1 MIGGD
6 IHHRRRLE
14 ACRDRAVES
23 LSDVASRSVIGRPL
37 YEQRLMDQGTV
48 MRLTPQRSRDENA
61 PVADVRLVDSE
72 ELDRRIRAG
81 WEEWCDLLEG
91 LVRSGG
97 MLPSR
102 KLAQRVEAFFED
114 AYWLAEEARME
125 ALRRQFEAGSLRR
138 RRGLGR
144 ARGRGI

>member
-1 MIGGD
+1 
-6 IHHRRRLE
+6 
-14 ACRDRAVES
+14 
-23 LSDVASRSVIGRPL
+23 
-37 YEQRLMDQGTV
+37 
-48 MRLTPQRSRDENA
+48 MRLTPQRSRDESA
-61 PVADVRLVDSE
+61 PVADVQLVRDE

-91 LVRSGG
+91 LVGSGG

-102 KLAQRVEAFFED
+102 TLARRVASFFED

-125 ALRRQFEAGSLRR
+125 ALRRQLEAESLRR

-144 ARGRGI
+144 ARGRGIA

>member
-1 MIGGD
+1 
-6 IHHRRRLE
+6 
-14 ACRDRAVES
+14 
-23 LSDVASRSVIGRPL
+23 
-37 YEQRLMDQGTV
+37 

-61 PVADVRLVDSE
+61 PVADVRLVEDE

-102 KLAQRVEAFFED
+102 KLAQRVEAFLEN
-114 AYWLAEEARME
+114 AYWLAEEARVE
-125 ALRRQFEAGSLRR
+125 AFRRQLVAESLRR

-144 ARGRGI
+144 ARERWIA

>member
-1 MIGGD
+1 
-6 IHHRRRLE
+6 
-14 ACRDRAVES
+14 
-23 LSDVASRSVIGRPL
+23 
-37 YEQRLMDQGTV
+37 
-48 MRLTPQRSRDENA
+48 MRLAPQRSRDENA
-61 PVADVRLVDSE
+61 PAADVRLVKDE

-102 KLAQRVEAFFED
+102 RLSRRAVAFFED
-114 AYWLAEEARME
+114 AYWFAEEARVE
-125 ALRRQFEAGSLRR
+125 ALRRQLEAESLRR

-144 ARGRGI
+144 AWGRGIA